1 MDICNIFIV
10 NVYNFIL
17 VNKANSHKS
26 RALSTINVFNGCVVK
41 YWLLSRS
48 VIYCFLDSKR
58 IGSNVQLYREYC
70 SQRNA
75 VQRDVKFAKDNYFRR
90 KLEESKRDYG
100 KLCNV
105 TGMVMI
111 DFRKVFDT
119 CDHSILLC
127 KLDCMGIGPD

>member
-1 MDICNIFIV
+1 MGRLKGGRTYVRTENLP
-10 NVYNFIL
+10 IL
-17 VNKANSHKS
+17 QDFVPY
-26 RALSTINVFNGCVVK
+26 RGRCP
-41 YWLLSRS
+41 
-48 VIYCFLDSKR
+48 KR
-58 IGSNVQLYREYC
+58 SNVQIYGEYC